1 MKILVDKYKFS
12 VYNSTIKTSKRKAK
26 MAIYNPKN
34 DDQLELDKPK
44 TRIVAWSISAVWDN
58 GEEEQITDIPDD
70 VSQPIDDWLT
80 EVEEQQLEFNGEGI

>member
-1 MKILVDKYKFS
+1 
-12 VYNSTIKTSKRKAK
+12 
-26 MAIYNPKN
+26 MAIYDPTDDARLEQEQPK
-34 DDQLELDKPK
+34 Q
-44 TRIVAWSISAVWDN
+44 RIVAWSISAVWDN